1 MDTSLLPIVG
11 NLGVAGFAIWI
22 MWKMFDSN
30 TRERDKHLGSSQIE
44 REKYMGLI
52 TETQKSFDIYQQKVQ
67 DDILGQLHKNT
78 DALTRVLDHF
88 THEH

>member
-1 MDTSLLPIVG
+1 MDSNLLPVIG

-30 TRERDKHLGSSQIE
+30 TKERDRHLVSSQLE
-44 REKYMGLI
+44 REKYMGI
-52 TETQKSFDIYQQKVQ
+52 VTETQKNFDVYQQKVQ
-67 DDILGQLHKNT
+67 EDVMSQLSKNT

-88 THEH
+88 SK